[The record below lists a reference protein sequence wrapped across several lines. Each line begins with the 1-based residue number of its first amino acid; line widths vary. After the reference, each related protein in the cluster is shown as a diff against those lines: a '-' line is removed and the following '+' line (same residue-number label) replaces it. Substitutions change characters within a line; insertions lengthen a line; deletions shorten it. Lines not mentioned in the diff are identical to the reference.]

1 MLQYY
6 TGTVACKAVLVEA
19 HRLGMRFSTDLL
31 NGAAFSAELSR
42 IQWLYTEHNC
52 ALSYET
58 TLCCARAG
66 HIEVLRWLKQ
76 QGAVFDARTMQ
87 AAATCDQRATCAYL
101 HAEGCL
107 GDELTMYEAAIAK
120 HWDTVR
126 WLHEHGC
133 PWDFEHMCLTA
144 AELDVL
150 SAMLTLAGAY
160 DHLAAAQWLR
170 QR

>member
-1 MLQYY
+1 
-6 TGTVACKAVLVEA
+6 
-19 HRLGMRFSTDLL
+19 
-31 NGAAFSAELSR
+31 
-42 IQWLYTEHNC
+42 
-52 ALSYET
+52 
-58 TLCCARAG
+58 
-66 HIEVLRWLKQ
+66 
-76 QGAVFDARTMQ
+76 MQ

-170 QR
+170 QRGSEWPPVLHFDGTDWSGDVLEWARAEGCDSPLH